1 MSANKRRRTGT
12 LVRKVFEILQSH
24 PEGLHFSEIL
34 QLVQASQVIREDR
47 DSRSARQAACS
58 YEEVASGCIAPIKAG
73 WLVSS
78 NDVFVVSP
86 VGNDAYTRYEDPA
99 QFMVEAGRSS
109 FRGWLSVYFPVFY
122 YSAGKSLGQL
132 IVEYQVLR
140 RIGIRRLVRE
150 TFGPA
155 KPWQD
160 ILPLQVSRRF
170 VVPDLDL
177 SDASSLVDYLQS
189 LTVSYGMGRHAIYL
203 PPQAVKGSAFRVL
216 SEMYPPDA
224 GLKIV
229 KNQGGIEDSGYI
241 TGKTKGDSLIQLGL
255 VHSHR
260 HLSLVANLLYS
271 KGIGPRL
278 YDLVEL
284 QCNGSLWTAYV
295 VEHMEGGTPSTF
307 ECEKVIKKLKD
318 IEQEGLL
325 KVILPDGFDDE
336 EFDCPTCSGNTLTNH
351 QGDCKYVDFQNFL
364 LVNYQ
369 LFLTKIAVE
378 ASKNTHFGD
387 QLRLRGGRYLYQS
400 IPGVRMPGKRNVE
413 ERITVLIGL
422 MESANVSVKDRLVLD
437 VGCNIGMMMAQYL
450 KLGAKWCHGWDH
462 SQVTKYTE
470 EILLALGCTR
480 FSTSGTDII
489 QSQDL
494 EGDLPSFLASS
505 LNGCIIS
512 YLAVRGH
519 LGWLDALSRIPWS
532 FLIYEGH
539 EGESQEDFENHIA
552 QLKRLTNCHLGGVS
566 NYVDGDSEQ
575 RTVALLLRKVA

>member
-1 MSANKRRRTGT
+1 MSAKSRRRRGT
-12 LVRKVFEILQSH
+12 LVREVFEILLPH

-34 QLVQASQVIREDR
+34 QLVQASQEVSATRDR
-47 DSRSARQAACS
+47 HSAGPAEGFH
-58 YEEVASGCIAPIKAG
+58 EEVACGCIAPIKAG
-73 WLVSS
+73 WLIS
-78 NDVFVVSP
+78 NKDVFVVSP
-86 VGNDAYTRYEDPA
+86 VGIEAYNRYKDPG
-99 QFMVEAGRSS
+99 QFMVEASRSS
-109 FRGWLSVYFPVFY
+109 FRGWLSVYFPVYY
-122 YSAGKSLGQL
+122 YSAGKALGQL
-132 IVEYQVLR
+132 IVEYQVAR
-140 RIGIRRLVRE
+140 RIGIRGLLRE
-150 TFGPA
+150 TFGPTKA
-155 KPWQD
+155 WQD
-160 ILPLQVSRRF
+160 VLPIQAPRRF
-170 VVPDLDL
+170 VVPDLELRDT
-177 SDASSLVDYLQS
+177 SSLVAYLQS
-189 LTVSYGMGRHAIYL
+189 LPVSYSTGRHAIYL
-203 PPQAVKGSAFRVL
+203 TPQAIKESAFRVL

-260 HLSLVANLLYS
+260 HLSLVANLLYR

-295 VEHMEGGTPSTF
+295 TEHVDGETPSTF
-307 ECEKVIKKLKD
+307 ECEKVINKLKD
-318 IEQEGLL
+318 LEQEGLL

-336 EFDCPTCSGNTLTNH
+336 EFDCPTCSGNALTNH

-369 LFLTKIAVE
+369 AFLADLAVE

-387 QLRLRGGRYLYQS
+387 RLLLRGGRYLYQS

-413 ERITVLIGL
+413 ERMKVLTGL

-450 KLGAKWCHGWDH
+450 KLGAKWCHGWDRPNVI
-462 SQVTKYTE
+462 QYTE
-470 EILLALGCTR
+470 EILMALGCTR
-480 FSTSGTDII
+480 FSATGTDIT

-552 QLKRLTNCHLGGVS
+552 QLKRLTNCYLGGVS
-566 NYVDGDSEQ
+566 SYVDGDSEQ